1 MVTRL
6 SQARLGNLILSNAA
20 RKAFAPVPKLVRALD
35 PEEVAIR
42 RDDLDQAIAHLSRAL
57 SALLEL
63 EVRGSRDADNPPPPR
78 RDAMATESAAS
89 NVNERYDVFVVE
101 NYEDGAGAE
110 KSNWTRIG
118 VAFPHKDSDGL
129 NVELRAVPVSGKL
142 VIRRHVAKPRAA
154 SDAESCPPDASST
167 RS

>member
-6 SQARLGNLILSNAA
+6 SRAPLRDLTLSSAA
-20 RKAFAPVPKLVRALD
+20 RKAFASPAPTPLRASD

-42 RDDLDQAIAHLSRAL
+42 RSDLDRAIARVSSAL
-57 SALLEL
+57 SALLDL
-63 EVRGSRDADNPPPPR
+63 EVRAGINDDPEPLR
-78 RDAMATESAAS
+78 RDAMTTDSAGS

-118 VAFPHKDSDGL
+118 VAFPHKDSEGFNL
-129 NVELRAVPVSGKL
+129 ELRAVPVSGKL
-142 VIRRHVAKPRAA
+142 VIRRHVAKARSA
-154 SDAESCPPDASST
+154 SDA
-167 RS
+167 